1 MLIWILGLKSVE
13 RASVLHQPDG
23 VGSQRHHIVP
33 YRELNCV
40 LIALMA
46 RYKKMVLKQYA
57 LTVREAMWV
66 YFDREAMWVYYEMH
80 RSRIGLGIRSTTA
93 AGLAGGSIATG
104 IIIVAEVINDC
115 MSSQRTDSSKDE
127 TDPPSTHGT
136 RSPTS
141 MLLTKGTTRMLCYGV
156 LVNVW
161 KSAAMLCLLCF

>member
-1 MLIWILGLKSVE
+1 MVMHLL
-13 RASVLHQPDG
+13 
-23 VGSQRHHIVP
+23 
-33 YRELNCV
+33 
-40 LIALMA
+40 
-46 RYKKMVLKQYA
+46 RYKKMVIQQLIESGCNWYIGFSSGPMLGKGN
-57 LTVREAMWV
+57 TTIPVRGD
-66 YFDREAMWVYYEMH
+66 YL
-80 RSRIGLGIRSTTA
+80 IGLGIRSTTA